1 MINVL
6 YIQMTLTRNHVWAVV
21 PINKYKQNSK
31 NKHIYMSTWSTS
43 WENANW
49 SLSDCVLCMY
59 KQRYSANLC
68 KLCVLYHCK
77 YHTNVS
83 IFFHCIVLWN
93 CTVCHINFEKKYFFP
108 LAFHHCH
115 VSCTHITVPNVLYSK
130 DVNVDCLFWSLLNK
144 MVLKLQSL
152 FHL

>member
-77 YHTNVS
+77 YHKNVS
-83 IFFHCIVLWN
+83 TFFHCIVLWN
-93 CTVCHINFEKKYFFP
+93 CTVCHITFEKKFFFP
-108 LAFHHCH
+108 SSLSSLPCFLYAYYCAK
-115 VSCTHITVPNVLYSK
+115 CT
-130 DVNVDCLFWSLLNK
+130 
-144 MVLKLQSL
+144 VLKRCECGL
-152 FHL
+152 FVLEPIK

>member
-83 IFFHCIVLWN
+83 IFFSLYCVVKLYSVSHKFWKKIFFPSGLSSLPCFLYTYYCAK
-93 CTVCHINFEKKYFFP
+93 CTVLKRCECGLF
-108 LAFHHCH
+108 
-115 VSCTHITVPNVLYSK
+115 VLEPIK
-130 DVNVDCLFWSLLNK
+130 
-144 MVLKLQSL
+144 
-152 FHL
+152 

>member
-68 KLCVLYHCK
+68 MLCVLYHCK

-93 CTVCHINFEKKYFFP
+93 CTVCHITLKKHFFSLWP
-108 LAFHHCH
+108 FIIAMFLVHILLCQMY
-115 VSCTHITVPNVLYSK
+115 CTQ
-130 DVNVDCLFWSLLNK
+130 K
-144 MVLKLQSL
+144 MWMWIVC
-152 FHL
+152 FGAY